1 VTMNGQDVVLNLQNG
16 ATVPLSQVTT
26 MR

>member
-1 VTMNGQDVVLNLQNG
+1 MNGQDVVLNLQNG
-16 ATVPLSQVTT
+16 AQIPLSQVTT

>member
-1 VTMNGQDVVLNLQNG
+1 VSMNGQDVVLNLQNG
-16 ATVPLSQVTT
+16 AQIPLSQVTT

>member
-1 VTMNGQDVVLNLQNG
+1 MNGQDVVLNLQNG